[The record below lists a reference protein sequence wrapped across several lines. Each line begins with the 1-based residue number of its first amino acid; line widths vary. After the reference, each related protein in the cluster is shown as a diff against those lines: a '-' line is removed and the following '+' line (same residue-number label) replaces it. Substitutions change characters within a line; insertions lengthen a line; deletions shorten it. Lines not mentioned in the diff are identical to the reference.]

1 LNSHDVG
8 SDEDGDGDD
17 DDDDDDDCCDGNDD
31 TGTYSIVTDIES

>member
-8 SDEDGDGDD
+8 SDEDGDG
-17 DDDDDDDCCDGNDD
+17 DDDDCCDGNDD

>member
-8 SDEDGDGDD
+8 SDEDGDG
-17 DDDDDDDCCDGNDD
+17 DDDDDCCDGNDD

>member
-8 SDEDGDGDD
+8 SDEDGDDD
-17 DDDDDDDCCDGNDD
+17 DNDDCCDGNDD